1 VSRVGH
7 RGQPDHHLADTP
19 HEVGLHVLGFA
30 DDLDVLEARQQFLPE
45 NAQLKL
51 VAGDVNRVQPPVEP
65 PSYGYEA
72 KAVRAQAPQFQEQGL
87 FEYHLYSLQR
97 PTNVL
102 QNEQKQVNLLSAAG
116 IGVNKKLIF
125 FGQQF
130 WFRGQYGQVLSN
142 QKVGVYLDI
151 QNSEQNHLG
160 MPLPKGTL
168 RVYKAD
174 KSGAQQ
180 FVGEDAIAH
189 TPRDEKLRLKMGEAF
204 DVVGD
209 RKQTEW
215 HELGTCTSESAW
227 EVEIR
232 NHKDTPVEVEDY
244 EPSGGDWTIL
254 SSSLTPEKKDAST
267 FTFTVKV
274 PARGSTKLNYKLR
287 VKWC

>member
-1 VSRVGH
+1 MTQNLNWS
-7 RGQPDHHLADTP
+7 ADY
-19 HEVGLHVLGFA
+19 VLVV
-30 DDLDVLEARQQFLPE
+30 DDAEKKGDLNGWVTLVNQSGTSYK
-45 NAQLKL
+45 NAELKL
-51 VAGDVNRVQPPVEP
+51 VAGDVNRVQTRRETAD
-65 PSYGYEA
+65 YGYEA
-72 KAVRAQAPQFQEQGL
+72 KAARAPAPQFQEQGL

-151 QNSEQNHLG
+151 QNSEQNRLG

-174 KSGAQQ
+174 KSGAKQ
-180 FVGEDAIAH
+180 FVGEDAIDH
-189 TPRDEKLRLKMGEAF
+189 TPRDEKLRVKMGEAF
-204 DVVGD
+204 DLVGD

-215 HELGTCTSESAW
+215 RTLGNCSAESAW
-227 EVEIR
+227 EIELR

-244 EPSGGDWTIL
+244 EPVGGDWTIV
-254 SSSLTPEKKDAST
+254 SSSQAAEKKDANT
-267 FTFTVKV
+267 FTFTVKI
-274 PARGSTKLNYKLR
+274 PARGSSKVTYKVR